1 MKFIHFLCLFLL
13 FTACKKTEVHLTK
26 ITAKNI
32 AIDSTLESSAKIDSI
47 IAPYTRKMIG
57 EMEKVLSY
65 APYDFTK
72 KSENRQSNLGNLM
85 ADMCFEMA
93 NAMFK
98 DKTNAAIDFSMFNSG
113 GLRANISMGDVT
125 QEDAFNLMPFENE
138 LVVVQLS
145 GAKIEALVSYFIAS
159 KSAHPL
165 SKEVALNIRKDGYQL
180 KIKGQNFDKNK
191 TYHVLT
197 SDYLQGGGD
206 SMNFF
211 KNPIKLTKLD
221 YKVRDAIIHYF
232 QQTDTIKAAIDNRV
246 TL

>member
-1 MKFIHFLCLFLL
+1 MKFINLICLFLL
-13 FTACKKTEVHLTK
+13 LTACKKTENNLTK

-32 AIDSTLESSAKIDSI
+32 AIDSTIASSAKIDSI
-47 IAPYTRKMIG
+47 IAPYSRKMIG

-65 APYDFTK
+65 APYNFTK

-85 ADMCFEMA
+85 ADMCYEMA
-93 NAMFK
+93 NAIFK
-98 DKTNAAIDFSMFNSG
+98 DKTGSEIDFSMFNNG
-113 GLRANISMGDVT
+113 GLRAIISKGNVT

-145 GAKIEALVSYFIAS
+145 GAKIEELVTYFIDS

-165 SKEVALNIRKDGYQL
+165 SKEVALHIKKDAYSLQ
-180 KIKGQNFDKNK
+180 IKGQNFDKNK
-191 TYHVLT
+191 TYNVLT

-206 SMNFF
+206 RMNFF
-211 KNPIKLTKLD
+211 KNPIQLTKID

-232 QQTDTIKAAIDNRV
+232 QQTDTIKATIDNRV